1 MDALIKSLR
10 PGKAASEVKSPDVA
24 PETRPAELD
33 PAEFLAAAV
42 RADLPRP
49 SRAEAEQA
57 VHVLLSYIGENTGR
71 EGLLDTPRRVVEAFD
86 ELYQGYHQCPAE
98 VLDRTFGE
106 TAGYDDFVLIRD
118 IEFTSQCE
126 HHMMP
131 FYGRAH
137 IAYTP
142 VERVVGLSKLARLT
156 DIFARRLQ
164 TQEHL
169 TAQIAAAID
178 EVSKTP
184 RRGRADRGG
193 AYLHVGARRRQA
205 WRDDV
210 HQPLHRHVPRQSG
223 GAAAFP
229 VPGAR
234 TEPVTSPNFLAR
246 LSCPHLQ
253 RPTSAKRGWPSSPN
267 STRPGLVTCVAT
279 DAATGDVLMVAHMN
293 DEALRK
299 TIESGEAWYFSRSR
313 NALWRKG
320 ETSGHTQRVV
330 EMRLDCDQDA
340 IWIRVE
346 QNGAACHTGRHSC
359 FYRKI
364 DAADGDTRLSFVDAD
379 RQFDPT
385 KVYRK

>member
-10 PGKAASEVKSPDVA
+10 PNRASDAKSADLKL
-24 PETRPAELD
+24 PEARPAELD

-42 RADLPRP
+42 RPDQPRP

-57 VHVLLSYIGENTGR
+57 VHTLISYIGEDAER

-86 ELYQGYHQCPAE
+86 ELYQGYHLCPAE

-106 TAGYDDFVLIRD
+106 TAGYDDFVLVRD

-178 EVSKTP
+178 EVLKP
-184 RRGRADRGG
+184 RGVAVMIEAEHTCMSVRGVAKHGATTFTSRFTGMFRDNPAEQARFMSMVRA
-193 AYLHVGARRRQA
+193 
-205 WRDDV
+205 
-210 HQPLHRHVPRQSG
+210 PHR
-223 GAAAFP
+223 
-229 VPGAR
+229 
-234 TEPVTSPNFLAR
+234 
-246 LSCPHLQ
+246 
-253 RPTSAKRGWPSSPN
+253 
-267 STRPGLVTCVAT
+267 
-279 DAATGDVLMVAHMN
+279 
-293 DEALRK
+293 
-299 TIESGEAWYFSRSR
+299 
-313 NALWRKG
+313 
-320 ETSGHTQRVV
+320 
-330 EMRLDCDQDA
+330 
-340 IWIRVE
+340 
-346 QNGAACHTGRHSC
+346 
-359 FYRKI
+359 
-364 DAADGDTRLSFVDAD
+364 
-379 RQFDPT
+379 
-385 KVYRK
+385 